1 MFKVSPNSAFKPYNE
16 KPKGKFLKELSML
29 SFKDKHE
36 ISEKYKNNI
45 TVAHIGESSS
55 TWRTMVFT

>member
-55 TWRTMVFT
+55 T

>member
-1 MFKVSPNSAFKPYNE
+1 
-16 KPKGKFLKELSML
+16 ML

-45 TVAHIGESSS
+45 TVAHVGESSS
-55 TWRTMVFT
+55 T